1 MHEQYEIYGLVITLK
16 NKLENGIWE
25 VEYAESCADGYSFK
39 KGYMSEELIKYLPEF
54 PF

>member
-1 MHEQYEIYGLVITLK
+1 MYEHYEIYGLVITLK

-25 VEYAESCADGYSFK
+25 VEYSVPYGDGVDFK
-39 KGYMSEELIKYLPEF
+39 KGYISEDLLSYLPEF

>member
-1 MHEQYEIYGLVITLK
+1 MNEHYEIYGLVITLK

-25 VEYAESCADGYSFK
+25 VEYSEPCGDGYSFK
-39 KGYMSEELIKYLPEF
+39 KGYMSEDLIKYLPEF

>member
-1 MHEQYEIYGLVITLK
+1 MHEHYEIYGLVITLK

-25 VEYAESCADGYSFK
+25 VEYLTPYGEGYKSK
-39 KGYMSEELIKYLPEF
+39 TGYMSEELIKYLPKF

>member
-1 MHEQYEIYGLVITLK
+1 MNEHYEIYGLVITLK

-25 VEYAESCADGYSFK
+25 VEYLTPCGEGYEV
-39 KGYMSEELIKYLPEF
+39 GYISEDLIKHLPKF

>member
-1 MHEQYEIYGLVITLK
+1 MHEHYEIYGLVITLK

-25 VEYAESCADGYSFK
+25 VEYSEPYGEGYKFK
-39 KGYMSEELIKYLPEF
+39 TGYMSEELIKYLPEF